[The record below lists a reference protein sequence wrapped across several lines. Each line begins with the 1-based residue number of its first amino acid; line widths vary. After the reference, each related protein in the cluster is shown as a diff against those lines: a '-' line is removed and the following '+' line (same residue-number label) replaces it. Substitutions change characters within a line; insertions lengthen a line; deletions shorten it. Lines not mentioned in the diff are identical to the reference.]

1 MKIIKDNSQKEY
13 KVTCQYCRSKFSF
26 NSTEF
31 VRYMGGLKFVDCP
44 VCKMKNAITKTFGF
58 YQTY

>member
-13 KVTCQYCRSKFSF
+13 KVKCKYCRSKFSF
-26 NSTEF
+26 SPIEIIYYLGNIKEVECPACKRQNSI
-31 VRYMGGLKFVDCP
+31 
-44 VCKMKNAITKTFGF
+44 MKSFWF